1 MTPQPQAPTPDR
13 ERLRLMV
20 VVAHPHDFTHCAGT
34 CGIHSSLGDA
44 VTVVTLTNG
53 ATKHNERL
61 YDELIKPAAE
71 RDPRIVNQSRE
82 DYARE
87 KLREFRAVC
96 GLFGVS
102 DVRVHGFPEPYR
114 MERALE
120 SVETLKKIILEVRPD
135 LMISHRR
142 YLRGRSGMVSASRNE
157 HDEAGFATHEAMYL
171 ASLPRPLQPG
181 PSPHGGPDLLPGGLL
196 RDRRD
201 RLLCRYQ
208 RLGREAGGGRGPVRH
223 SGPHRGLCPQAH
235 RGGCRP
241 GRLGLRDAVCG
252 GICPPRSRPVRR
264 APRSGPSPA
273 EGQRQ
278 AHGPVAPDG
287 GRAARAFPTLRRGP
301 RSRLQPPPR

>member
-1 MTPQPQAPTPDR
+1 MTPQPRGPNPDR

-87 KLREFRAVC
+87 KLREFRAAC

-114 MERALE
+114 MERTLE

-171 ASLPRPLQPG
+171 ASLPDPSSRVPPHTVALTYYLGAFFETDEIDFYVDISDWAEKRVEAEALFATQGHTEAFARKRIEVDAGRAGWACGTQYAEGFVRRDPDLFDELPVPDRALQKARGRRMDQLRRMAGELPG
-181 PSPHGGPDLLPGGLL
+181 PS
-196 RDRRD
+196 
-201 RLLCRYQ
+201 
-208 RLGREAGGGRGPVRH
+208 
-223 SGPHRGLCPQAH
+223 
-235 RGGCRP
+235 
-241 GRLGLRDAVCG
+241 
-252 GICPPRSRPVRR
+252 
-264 APRSGPSPA
+264 
-273 EGQRQ
+273 
-278 AHGPVAPDG
+278 
-287 GRAARAFPTLRRGP
+287 
-301 RSRLQPPPR
+301 QP

>member
-1 MTPQPQAPTPDR
+1 MTPQPRGPNPDR

-87 KLREFRAVC
+87 KLREFRAAC

-120 SVETLKKIILEVRPD
+120 SVEALKKIILEVRPD

-157 HDEAGFATHEAMYL
+157 HDEAGFATHEAMYWPPCPTPP
-171 ASLPRPLQPG
+171 AGSLPTRWP
-181 PSPHGGPDLLPGGLL
+181 
-196 RDRRD
+196 
-201 RLLCRYQ
+201 
-208 RLGREAGGGRGPVRH
+208 
-223 SGPHRGLCPQAH
+223 
-235 RGGCRP
+235 
-241 GRLGLRDAVCG
+241 
-252 GICPPRSRPVRR
+252 
-264 APRSGPSPA
+264 
-273 EGQRQ
+273 
-278 AHGPVAPDG
+278 
-287 GRAARAFPTLRRGP
+287 
-301 RSRLQPPPR
+301 